1 MCTKAARKCSELL
14 PPSFGSE
21 GVQGR
26 MCGPRKYS
34 YPTCGGLLEFREG
47 GAFKT
52 KILKGES
59 EAKLDFPDTW
69 VVGW

>member
-1 MCTKAARKCSELL
+1 M
-14 PPSFGSE
+14 
-21 GVQGR
+21 
-26 MCGPRKYS
+26 
-34 YPTCGGLLEFREG
+34 EFREG

-69 VVGW
+69 VVGGSGIGGRGGEGV